1 MYGIHFFE
9 NNTLVLSQFL
19 KYIPSVDEDIKIKGR
34 KGKVFSVNMVKE
46 NSFHVHVIYEK
57 VIKKLKT
64 IPEVVEAHYTTG
76 VYSIFMKIVC
86 RNTEHLREVLNEKV
100 QSVEGVERTETII
113 SLEES
118 INRNVDMKED

>member
-57 VIKKLKT
+57 
-64 IPEVVEAHYTTG
+64 
-76 VYSIFMKIVC
+76 S
-86 RNTEHLREVLNEKV
+86 
-100 QSVEGVERTETII
+100 
-113 SLEES
+113 
-118 INRNVDMKED
+118 D

>member
-46 NSFHVHVIYEK
+46 NSFHIHVIY
-57 VIKKLKT
+57 
-64 IPEVVEAHYTTG
+64 
-76 VYSIFMKIVC
+76 
-86 RNTEHLREVLNEKV
+86 
-100 QSVEGVERTETII
+100 
-113 SLEES
+113 
-118 INRNVDMKED
+118 

>member
-34 KGKVFSVNMVKE
+34 KGKVFSVNMVEE

-57 VIKKLKT
+57 VIKSPIKAKDN
-64 IPEVVEAHYTTG
+64 
-76 VYSIFMKIVC
+76 KK
-86 RNTEHLREVLNEKV
+86 RK
-100 QSVEGVERTETII
+100 
-113 SLEES
+113 
-118 INRNVDMKED
+118 

>member
-46 NSFHVHVIYEK
+46 NSFHIHVIYEK
-57 VIKKLKT
+57 EKVIKSPIKAKDN
-64 IPEVVEAHYTTG
+64 
-76 VYSIFMKIVC
+76 KK
-86 RNTEHLREVLNEKV
+86 RK
-100 QSVEGVERTETII
+100 
-113 SLEES
+113 
-118 INRNVDMKED
+118 